1 MNEFV
6 KDKDFNNVRAIIRG
20 PLGTS
25 KFDMNT
31 LVAAGKLDKDDVSAL
46 WKKIDVMDQ
55 AAANKDIG
63 KLNELAGD
71 VVSSYSGILATV

>member
-1 MNEFV
+1 MSGYV

-31 LVAAGKLDKDDVSAL
+31 LVAAGKLDKNSVNNL

-55 AAANKDIG
+55 AAANKDIN

-71 VVSSYSGILATV
+71 VVASYSGILASV